1 MENQSPAP
9 FPRPALWAW
18 TLSLLTALLWVVIAA
33 AYLIRPALA
42 GRHLFLLQWVIA
54 LLMLGNAAV
63 IVWLGNGLRKGSKR
77 CYTMSL
83 AYLLF
88 NIVLTIFDDFGIAD
102 LVYLVYAVALFAL
115 LLLAR
120 KKLAIAS

>member
-1 MENQSPAP
+1 MENQSPGP
-9 FPRPALWAW
+9 FPRPARWAW

-42 GRHLFLLQWVIA
+42 GRHIFLLQWVIA
-54 LLMLGNAAV
+54 LLILGNAAV
-63 IVWLGNGLRKGSKR
+63 IVWLGHGLRKGRKR
-77 CYTMSL
+77 FYYLSL

-88 NIVLTIFDDFGIAD
+88 NILLTIFDDFGIAD
-102 LVYLVYAVALFAL
+102 LVYLVYAVALFVL

-120 KKLAIAS
+120 KKLAITS